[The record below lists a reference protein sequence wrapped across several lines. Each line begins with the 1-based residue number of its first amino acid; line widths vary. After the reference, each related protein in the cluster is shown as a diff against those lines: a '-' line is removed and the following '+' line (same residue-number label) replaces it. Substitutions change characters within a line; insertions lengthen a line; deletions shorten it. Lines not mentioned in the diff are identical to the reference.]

1 MDGVQTAAQLPQMKG
16 DFIKMSHKSSSS
28 SDKTINIIIA
38 VLIIAFLA
46 AGGYAVYSKVSDNL
60 FDKAVSEGTA
70 PQTVKTLARSA
81 GQSVK
86 EFLEENGITDGSVD
100 GNTSTED
107 FYNHMTVDRYA
118 AYNGQSLEE
127 LLEQTGLTGKVTET
141 TSWADAQKLIP
152 LGTYLGIDAAAE
164 GAAEQF
170 EMFKQM
176 YGLDASVTLET
187 PWGDVKDTVEAAQ
200 EAMANATEAP
210 AEEATVAPADEAAA
224 DGSAAGEAAS
234 QQ

>member
-1 MDGVQTAAQLPQMKG
+1 MA
-16 DFIKMSHKSSSS
+16 HKSSSS

-46 AGGYAVYSKVSDNL
+46 AGGYAVYSKISDNL

-81 GQSVK
+81 GLSVN

-118 AYNGQSLEE
+118 AYNGVSLEE
-127 LLEQTGLTGKVTET
+127 FLEQNALTGKVTET

-152 LGTYLGIDAAAE
+152 LGTYIGLDASAE
-164 GAAEQF
+164 GAADQF
-170 EMFKQM
+170 ESFKQM
-176 YGLDASVTLET
+176 YGLDASVTLDT
-187 PWGDVKDTVEAAQ
+187 PWGDVEETVEAAQ
-200 EAMANATEAP
+200 DAMLNATEVPVDETENADASTDEAAATEAP
-210 AEEATVAPADEAAA
+210 A
-224 DGSAAGEAAS
+224 